1 LDAIQLCFIPT
12 VDSDPENIHQPI
24 ISTSGAGASSFQY
37 LHNMKMRVLRPR
49 SRIVSIRMSEEEFS
63 TLRRICL
70 ATGARSVSDLAREAM
85 RGLLNG
91 TNQPNGGDRGM
102 NEYSAQMRDLE
113 QKVEKLS
120 AEVALVKAD
129 RNL

>member
-1 LDAIQLCFIPT
+1 
-12 VDSDPENIHQPI
+12 
-24 ISTSGAGASSFQY
+24 
-37 LHNMKMRVLRPR
+37 
-49 SRIVSIRMSEEEFS
+49 MSEEEFS

-91 TNQPNGGDRGM
+91 TNQESGDPARM
-102 NEYSAQMRDLE
+102 EYSAQMRELE
-113 QKVEKLS
+113 QKVDKLS
-120 AEVALVKAD
+120 AEIEMFKAD

>member
-1 LDAIQLCFIPT
+1 MNGLLRLINFGGQFESLGKARRSQPARGVRAEFKKTLHEPT
-12 VDSDPENIHQPI
+12 
-24 ISTSGAGASSFQY
+24 
-37 LHNMKMRVLRPR
+37 MRVLRPR

-70 ATGARSVSDLAREAM
+70 TTGARSVSDLAREAM

-91 TNQPNGGDRGM
+91 TSQETGDTTR
-102 NEYSAQMRDLE
+102 NEYSAQMRELE
-113 QKVEKLS
+113 QRVDKLS
-120 AEVALVKAD
+120 AEIEMFKSD

>member
-1 LDAIQLCFIPT
+1 
-12 VDSDPENIHQPI
+12 
-24 ISTSGAGASSFQY
+24 
-37 LHNMKMRVLRPR
+37 
-49 SRIVSIRMSEEEFS
+49 MSEEEFS
-63 TLRRICL
+63 TLRRISI

-91 TNQPNGGDRGM
+91 TQQEHGDAAR

-113 QKVEKLS
+113 QKVDRLS
-120 AEVALVKAD
+120 AEIELFKAD